1 VGGAVGRSSRDGID
15 PPLRIDWLEAAEFG
29 DARPGRLGLTFM
41 PGKHGASL
49 RYPGRVYRREL
60 VHDLETLHASG
71 VRVLVLLVEDHE
83 LARWGDPTLIERG
96 RDAGISIIR
105 RPIPDGEAPPSAD
118 EMDVLVGEIG
128 AAREVADAA
137 VACMG
142 GVGRTGTVAACA
154 LVSAGSS
161 AADAIARVRAVRH
174 PTAVETPGQVA
185 FVQGYERH
193 IAERGPS
200 SARLS
205 P

>member
-1 VGGAVGRSSRDGID
+1 VGGSADGSPGGGLD
-15 PPLRIDWLEAAEFG
+15 PPLRIDWLESGEFG

-41 PGKHGASL
+41 PGKQGPSL

-60 VHDLETLHASG
+60 VRDLETLRANG
-71 VRVLVLLVEDHE
+71 VRLIVLLVEDHE
-83 LARWGDPTLIERG
+83 LARWGDPTIVERG
-96 RDAGISIIR
+96 RDAGVTIVR
-105 RPIPDGEAPPSAD
+105 RPIPDGAAPGSDD
-118 EMDVLVGEIG
+118 EMDALIGEIG
-128 AAREVADAA
+128 AARERADAA

-154 LVSAGSS
+154 LVFAGHS
-161 AADAIARVRAVRH
+161 AADAIERVRAVRH

-193 IAERGPS
+193 IAERGRS